1 MRFYVG
7 MMLVIT
13 LAICTFIELL
23 SMWNLTRREVQL
35 CNMLSPEAPRLSL
48 ATYNWGLV
56 RVFIPLYWLDNN
68 WVIVAKVVVMIDME
82 LTFSFWLGRLQ
93 VFVAMLVDNFLYPIS
108 AFRSHFSQSIN
119 WSGIRYHLKDG
130 KIFKVYHLSLN
141 SFLVSFH
148 LSWICYVH
156 LDKCICKHDIRL
168 RDERIWDQQR
178 PI

>member
-1 MRFYVG
+1 MLHIDRRMRFYVG

-56 RVFIPLYWLDNN
+56 CAFNLLLLIRIRLNS
-68 WVIVAKVVVMIDME
+68 WVIVSKVMGMIDME
-82 LTFSFWLGRLQ
+82 VTYSFWLGGNLQ

-130 KIFKVYHLSLN
+130 KIFKVNHLCLQIVFSL
-141 SFLVSFH
+141 SFH
-148 LSWICYVH
+148 LMFT
-156 LDKCICKHDIRL
+156 
-168 RDERIWDQQR
+168 
-178 PI
+178 